1 MMEYHEHG
9 QNKTK
14 QNKKLTCMWL
24 IMGNKAVSY
33 KESKLIVE
41 PY

>member
-14 QNKKLTCMWL
+14 KKRKVLNINSDMTDY
-24 IMGNKAVSY
+24 GKQS
-33 KESKLIVE
+33 SIV
-41 PY
+41 